1 MTDSDGD
8 RGTRDRVSIPEEIEL
23 PRLLD
28 FYELQ
33 TADQTKIHEFYDNL
47 RDGRLTTTECR
58 DCEAIH
64 YPPRIVCPECT
75 GDNLE
80 YVDLPHEGELFTFS
94 EVRGGL
100 PMGLSEHD
108 VPFVVGVVDLGPVKL
123 SARID
128 DASYAD
134 LEIGDSV
141 ELKIVEIDGPTD
153 QERVFYRFTP
163 QDTNNGEHE

>member
-1 MTDSDGD
+1 MTNMTDSDGD

-100 PMGLSEHD
+100 PMG
-108 VPFVVGVVDLGPVKL
+108 
-123 SARID
+123 
-128 DASYAD
+128 
-134 LEIGDSV
+134 
-141 ELKIVEIDGPTD
+141 
-153 QERVFYRFTP
+153 
-163 QDTNNGEHE
+163 